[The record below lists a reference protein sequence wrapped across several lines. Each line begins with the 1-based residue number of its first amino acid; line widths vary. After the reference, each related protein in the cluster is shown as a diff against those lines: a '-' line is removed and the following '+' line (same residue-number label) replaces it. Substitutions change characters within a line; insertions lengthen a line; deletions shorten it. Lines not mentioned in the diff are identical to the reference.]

1 MDVLTP
7 EQRRLNMS
15 RIRGKD
21 TRPELLLRRSLHAA
35 GLRYRLHAASLP
47 GRPDLVFSRYGAVIL
62 VHGCFW
68 HGHGCPLFKL
78 PATRPE
84 FWAAKIA
91 RNRDRDRSTAVSL
104 QAAGWRLLTIWEC
117 SMKGPARRS
126 EREVLTR
133 CKTFLKGK
141 AARVEITGAWSSVRR
156 RSGSMPQTPAG
167 DR

>member
-21 TRPELLLRRSLHAA
+21 TKPELLLRRSLHAA
-35 GLRYRLHAASLP
+35 GLRYRLHAAKLP
-47 GRPDLVFSRYGAVIL
+47 GRPDLVFPRYGAVIF

-68 HGHGCPLFKL
+68 HGHDCPLFKL

-84 FWAAKIA
+84 FWAAKIG
-91 RNRDRDRSTAVSL
+91 RNQDRDRSTAESL

-126 EREVLTR
+126 ERDVVTR
-133 CKTFLKGK
+133 CKTFLKGRQ
-141 AARVEITGAWSSVRR
+141 ARAEITGAWSS
-156 RSGSMPQTPAG
+156 
-167 DR
+167 